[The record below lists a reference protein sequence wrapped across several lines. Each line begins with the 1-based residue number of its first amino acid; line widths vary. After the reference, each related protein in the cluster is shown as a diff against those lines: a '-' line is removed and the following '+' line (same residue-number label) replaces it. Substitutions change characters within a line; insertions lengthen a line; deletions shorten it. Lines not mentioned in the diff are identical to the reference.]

1 MGRAPAA
8 ADARSCLVDTFAVNL
23 LGRVGVMR
31 TRDAA
36 PDHHTKA
43 GEARRT
49 EPPESRER
57 RARARSSDRDVAE
70 QRGSSE
76 PSFRIELKDVARILL
91 YFTGE
96 FRNKPEA

>member
-1 MGRAPAA
+1 MVEATSSRWRHRGWWW
-8 ADARSCLVDTFAVNL
+8 V
-23 LGRVGVMR
+23 
-31 TRDAA
+31 
-36 PDHHTKA
+36 HTKA